1 MTQHDPTLTTEALS
15 TQSPTWSVETQ
26 LVHSGQSQRPASPD
40 HAGNPTIRP
49 IYAST
54 TYLYESVEALDQAF
68 SGKTP
73 KGEAAFVYARQGN
86 LSANTFE
93 EAMTQAERGV
103 GAVACGSGM
112 AAIHAALLAAGLTT
126 GTKIVASQDLYGPTI
141 TLLRK
146 LFVTAGAELIL
157 VDLCQPEGIERLRSA
172 EPDIIYVETISN
184 PLTRIADLD
193 VISTIA
199 HEIGAIT
206 IVDSTFTTP
215 CLLRPIEHG
224 FDLVVHSATKY
235 IGGHGDSTGGI
246 VISSKNALLNQ
257 LRDYTM
263 LLGAMLS
270 PFESHLM
277 VRGLRTLS
285 LRMERHCH
293 NALEVARFLQDHPAI
308 ARVHYPGLPHHPH
321 HAIANRLLPNERYAG
336 LLAFELKEQTRE
348 AAFRFINRLQL
359 CLPATSLGD
368 VFTLVS
374 YPPVA
379 SHRTLNSTEL
389 HNMGITDGCIRVSV
403 GIEQV
408 EDILRDIDQA
418 LRC

>member
-1 MTQHDPTLTTEALS
+1 MTQNDPTLTTEAS
-15 TQSPTWSVETQ
+15 DPSTWSIETQ
-26 LVHSGQSQRPASPD
+26 LVHSGQSKRPESPD
-40 HAGNPTIRP
+40 QTGNPTVRP

-68 SGKTP
+68 NGKTP

-112 AAIHAALLAAGLTT
+112 AAIHAALLAGGLTA

-146 LFVTAGAELIL
+146 LFVTVGAELIL
-157 VDLCQPEGIERLRSA
+157 VDLCEPEGIERMRTE

-184 PLTRIADLD
+184 PLTKVADLD

-246 VISSKNALLNQ
+246 VISSKNALLTL

-277 VRGLRTLS
+277 VRGLRTLP
-285 LRMERHCH
+285 LRMERHCS
-293 NALEVARFLQDHPAI
+293 NALQVALFLQDHPAV
-308 ARVHYPGLPHHPH
+308 AHVYYPGLPHHPH
-321 HAIANRLLPNERYAG
+321 HAIANRLLNERYGG
-336 LLAFELKEQTRE
+336 LLAFELKEQSRE

-374 YPPVA
+374 YPPIS

-389 HNMGITDGCIRVSV
+389 HKMGIADGCIRISV
-403 GIEQV
+403 GIEQIT
-408 EDILRDIDQA
+408 DILGDIAQA
-418 LRC
+418 LQS

>member
-1 MTQHDPTLTTEALS
+1 
-15 TQSPTWSVETQ
+15 
-26 LVHSGQSQRPASPD
+26 
-40 HAGNPTIRP
+40 
-49 IYAST
+49 
-54 TYLYESVEALDQAF
+54 
-68 SGKTP
+68 
-73 KGEAAFVYARQGN
+73 
-86 LSANTFE
+86 
-93 EAMTQAERGV
+93 MTQAECGI

-126 GTKIVASQDLYGPTI
+126 GTKVVASQDLYGPTI

-146 LFVTAGAELIL
+146 LFVPVGAELVLI
-157 VDLCQPEGIERLRSA
+157 DLCEPEGIERLRTE

-184 PLTRIADLD
+184 PLTKVVD
-193 VISTIA
+193 VDAISTIA
-199 HEIGAIT
+199 HEIGATT

-270 PFESHLM
+270 PFDSHLM
-277 VRGLRTLS
+277 ARGLRTLP
-285 LRMERHCH
+285 LRMERHCR
-293 NALEVARFLQDHPAI
+293 NALQVAQYLQDHPAV

-321 HAIANRLLPNERYAG
+321 HTVANRLMQNEQYGG

-374 YPPVA
+374 YPPIS
-379 SHRTLNSTEL
+379 SHRTLNSAEL
-389 HNMGITDGCIRVSV
+389 HKMGIADGCVRVSV

-408 EDILRDIDQA
+408 EDILSDIDQA
-418 LRC
+418 LQQQ

>member
-1 MTQHDPTLTTEALS
+1 MTQNDPTFITEALS
-15 TQSPTWSVETQ
+15 TDPPTWSVETQ
-26 LVHSGQSQRPASPD
+26 LVHSGQSKRPESPD
-40 HAGNPTIRP
+40 HTGNPTVRP

-68 SGKTP
+68 SGKTLT
-73 KGEAAFVYARQGN
+73 GEVAFVYARQGN
-86 LSANTFE
+86 PSANTFE

-103 GAVACGSGM
+103 GAVACASGM
-112 AAIHAALLAAGLTT
+112 AAIHAALLAGGLTT

-146 LFVTAGAELIL
+146 LFVTVGAELVL
-157 VDLCQPEGIERLRSA
+157 ADLCEPEGIERLRTE

-184 PLTRIADLD
+184 PLTKVADLD

-235 IGGHGDSTGGI
+235 IGGHGDSTGGV
-246 VISSKNALLNQ
+246 VISSKNALLTQ

-277 VRGLRTLS
+277 VRGLRTLP
-285 LRMERHCH
+285 LRMERHCR
-293 NALEVARFLQDHPAI
+293 NALQVATFLQDHPAV
-308 ARVHYPGLPHHPH
+308 ARVYYPGLPHHSH
-321 HAIANRLLPNERYAG
+321 HAIANRLLLNERYGG
-336 LLAFELKEQTRE
+336 LLAFELKEQSRE

-368 VFTLVS
+368 VFT
-374 YPPVA
+374 P
-379 SHRTLNSTEL
+379 H
-389 HNMGITDGCIRVSV
+389 IK
-403 GIEQV
+403 
-408 EDILRDIDQA
+408 
-418 LRC
+418 